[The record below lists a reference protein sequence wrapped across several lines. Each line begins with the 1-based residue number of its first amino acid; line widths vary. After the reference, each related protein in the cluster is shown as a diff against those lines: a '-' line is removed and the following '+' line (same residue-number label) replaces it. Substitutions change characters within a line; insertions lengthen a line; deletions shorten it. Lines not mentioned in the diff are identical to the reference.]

1 MKMRRCEVE
10 KMRYRSPL
18 LEEPCAQTLSGIK
31 GPENPTC
38 QLLPISSKKKGED
51 GMGKAGK
58 GKEMVEDKSS
68 ERVLCEKV
76 VREIFE
82 KACASCMEVAEDR
95 SCESCVG
102 ESCVC
107 V

>member
-1 MKMRRCEVE
+1 M
-10 KMRYRSPL
+10 
-18 LEEPCAQTLSGIK
+18 K
-31 GPENPTC
+31 GPENTTC
-38 QLLPISSKKKGED
+38 QLLPISSKQKGED

-58 GKEMVEDKSS
+58 GRDMVEDKSS

-82 KACASCMEVAEDR
+82 KVCVSCVEVAEDR

-107 V
+107 VSTPVSKVFTFLFCRVKRNLSL